1 MKRIRITAVFTAILM
16 SMIFLAG
23 CSLKP
28 TALGGAKKAA
38 DKMSK
43 VESLRGNVTIEY
55 EGDISYGV
63 LSGDIGITLDQD
75 VESCSK
81 TGVTHMSGTAS
92 ASVMGM
98 DAGIPVE
105 IYLQGEEG
113 KVTGYVS
120 ADGKNWISR
129 EQSVST
135 SEPNALLGLGI
146 IKKILDKEI
155 EAELLEEPETI
166 GGKEAYV
173 LHVTLRGE
181 IVREIMRELLLSLGQ
196 DAAAAD
202 EADLTDVSVDAVMY
216 VWKDTYQIAG
226 IRMDCTSLGNV
237 MIREIAGD
245 NGIEVETKKF
255 VISYTADEYDTVDD
269 LQIPQEVIDSSQSG
283 TASIL
288 ENLLP

>member
-28 TALGGAKKAA
+28 TALGVAKKAA

-81 TGVTHMSGTAS
+81 TGVTHMNGTAS

-226 IRMDCTSLGNV
+226 IRMDCTAVDRV
-237 MIREIAGD
+237 MPMQ
-245 NGIEVETKKF
+245 N
-255 VISYTADEYDTVDD
+255 
-269 LQIPQEVIDSSQSG
+269 PSS
-283 TASIL
+283 
-288 ENLLP
+288 

>member
-1 MKRIRITAVFTAILM
+1 MKRIRITAVLLAVLM
-16 SMIFLAG
+16 SIAVLAG

-28 TALGGAKKAA
+28 TALGVAKKTA

-63 LSGDIGITLDQD
+63 LRGDIGITLDQD
-75 VESCSK
+75 VETCRE
-81 TGVTHMSGTAS
+81 TGVTHMSGTAN
-92 ASVMGM
+92 ASVVGM
-98 DAGIPVE
+98 DAGVPVE
-105 IYLQGEEG
+105 IYLQSEEG

-129 EQSVST
+129 EQSVS
-135 SEPNALLGLGI
+135 SQEPNSLLGLGI
-146 IKKILDKEI
+146 IQKIIAKEI
-155 EAELLEEPETI
+155 EAELAEETETV

-173 LHVTLRGE
+173 LNVTLRGE
-181 IVREIMRELLLSLGQ
+181 ILRAIMRELLLSLGQ

-202 EADLTDVSVDAVMY
+202 DADLTDVTVDAVIY
-216 VWKDTYQIAG
+216 VWKDSYHIAG
-226 IRMDCTSLGNV
+226 IEMDCTSLGNV
-237 MIREIAGD
+237 MIRGIAGD

-255 VISYTADEYDTVDD
+255 TISYMASEYDTVED
-269 LQIPQEVIDSSQSG
+269 LQIPQEVIDSAQSG
-283 TASIL
+283 TSSVL

>member
-1 MKRIRITAVFTAILM
+1 MKGFVSLLLVLSLMAGLFVPVDISVFAEEEPATGSNIHCFVYKALDDNGNVM
-16 SMIFLAG
+16 TFKNSGKTYERTELIFQKGDTPPYPDREYVMHATDFDNG
-23 CSLKP
+23 EK
-28 TALGGAKKAA
+28 TNAALG
-38 DKMSK
+38 
-43 VESLRGNVTIEY
+43 
-55 EGDISYGV
+55 
-63 LSGDIGITLDQD
+63 
-75 VESCSK
+75 
-81 TGVTHMSGTAS
+81 
-92 ASVMGM
+92 
-98 DAGIPVE
+98 
-105 IYLQGEEG
+105 
-113 KVTGYVS
+113 
-120 ADGKNWISR
+120 
-129 EQSVST
+129 
-135 SEPNALLGLGI
+135 
-146 IKKILDKEI
+146 
-155 EAELLEEPETI
+155 I

>member
-1 MKRIRITAVFTAILM
+1 MKRIRITAVFLAILM
-16 SMIFLAG
+16 CITLLAG

-28 TALGGAKKAA
+28 TALGVAKKAA

-63 LSGDIGITLDQD
+63 LSGDFGITLDQN

-81 TGVTHMSGTAS
+81 TGVTHMSGTAN

-105 IYLQGEEG
+105 IYLQKEEG

-120 ADGKNWISR
+120 ADGNNWISR
-129 EQSVST
+129 EQSLST
-135 SEPNALLGLGI
+135 QEPNALLGLGI

-155 EAELLEEPETI
+155 EAELAEEPETV
-166 GGKEAYV
+166 GGREAHV
-173 LHVTLRGE
+173 LNVTLRGE
-181 IVREIMRELLLSLGQ
+181 ILREIMRELLLSLGQ

-202 EADLTDVSVDAVMY
+202 DADLTDVSVDAVIY
-216 VWKDTYQIAG
+216 VWTDTYQIAG

-237 MIREIAGD
+237 MIAGIAGD

-255 VISYTADEYDTVDD
+255 LVTYMASEYDTVND
-269 LQIPQEVIDSSQSG
+269 LEIPQEVIDSAQSG
-283 TASIL
+283 TSSIL